1 MAYRNLYKPLSQ
13 FVDPMS
19 TEISATLKERY
30 LQNFQA
36 QDAISQSMSDL
47 TVASFE
53 NDQRMYNDLYNN
65 TKSEIDGLAERGDYE
80 NMFMPVNR
88 LAKKYRETASPLVEN
103 YTRYQTDKEAK
114 EKMLEEGKITMSDY
128 QGWLKKSRLTEQD
141 GDYAAY
147 KGIELDENGRV
158 NKSSMYGGTS
168 IAQYVDV
175 QQEIL
180 DALNDIPEVKRG
192 GHTVK
197 GYQQQDGL
205 VYAIEEEGQII
216 EGIPEEAV
224 RAVTNNILNRPDVS
238 AYMQQTADFTTLDMD
253 EATIDRVLAKHS
265 YDLKEQEE
273 TAGADA
279 VDRIRTTASLGD
291 KRRAARA
298 IAYNK
303 DASNY
308 LGTAIATRQPSAY
321 GGSYKMTYADALNK
335 KLEENRLD
343 AGTFRVTTP
352 GGEFQIKAANI
363 IGDDGKVTAASIN
376 ANIENKAK
384 ATNLAYETVLDQ
396 LPQLSELLESN
407 GQSLEDRLQDIPTL
421 MDDIM
426 RANPEADRA
435 TIARTL
441 NAADS
446 QIQLYRQEA
455 ELSQR
460 LLKNSYEDFSET
472 FVSDAV
478 SDMAI
483 QSMSSADDLK
493 SYFETMPLD
502 RNFVYDEEANTIS
515 ITAGEGDESS
525 REAAKIVILQD
536 MLSVFPAQASTL
548 KDAGIDPKA
557 AMLEITQQLFG
568 IESAEAEEMLELAS
582 SVEVKD
588 ATSATTADGRRRM
601 GSTKP
606 GPEGYTGQ
614 GDYRTGPAPGGS
626 LGLDE
631 TGIKKIS
638 TDFADIIKNE
648 IVARKEK
655 SAEILESRS
664 NINYSMDVTS
674 VALGDDKKGT
684 RSKLIL
690 NELKGKDLSAY
701 ANSNIIVP
709 GGTEGKINTVEDLVG
724 KENIGLAQIADVRF
738 TQVPTDSGMQ
748 AGVVLQLKKAT
759 GADRDATLGASS
771 VTMLYDDVISSF
783 DPTMQSRVNNEF
795 DNPGMQLTNDALSL
809 MMNIPGAVS
818 PEEGVTFNKNIN
830 GTDLEITMFP
840 TIREMKDD
848 NLGII
853 AGISRVH
860 VKGSGVDGEP
870 LEENYALADFIEK
883 YNELKAQNNR

>member
-19 TEISATLKERY
+19 TETSAMLKERY
-30 LQNFQA
+30 LHNFQA

-53 NDQRMYNDLYNN
+53 NDQRMYNDLYN
-65 TKSEIDGLAERGDYE
+65 TTRSELDGLSEKGDYE
-80 NMFMPVNR
+80 NMFMPVSR
-88 LAKKYRETASPLVEN
+88 LAKSYRETASPLVEN

-114 EKMLEEGKITMSDY
+114 EKMLEEGKITSSDY

-180 DALNDIPEVKRG
+180 DALNDIPEVKQG
-192 GHTVK
+192 GYTVK
-197 GYQQQDGL
+197 GYEQGPDGL
-205 VYAIEEEGQII
+205 VYAVEKEGQTV
-216 EGIPEEAV
+216 EYIPQEAV
-224 RAVTNNILNRPDVS
+224 MAVTNNILNRPDVS

-253 EATIDRVLAKHS
+253 EGTIDSILAKHS

-308 LGTAIATRQPSAY
+308 LGTALATRQPSAY

-376 ANIENKAK
+376 ANIENVGE

-396 LPQLSELLESN
+396 LPQLAELLESN

-446 QIQLYRQEA
+446 KIQLYRQEA

-460 LLKNSYEDFSET
+460 LLKNSYGGFAET
-472 FVSDAV
+472 FVSDVV
-478 SDMAI
+478 SDVAI
-483 QSMSSADDLK
+483 DMGSPAGSLSE
-493 SYFETMPLD
+493 YFKEQPIEN
-502 RNFVYDEEANTIS
+502 NFVYDENSNTI
-515 ITAGEGDESS
+515 TVTKDEPQQGA
-525 REAAKIVILQD
+525 REIANIV
-536 MLSVFPAQASTL
+536 ML
-548 KDAGIDPKA
+548 KDILPAISSTSALLTNAGVDA
-557 AMLEITQQLFG
+557 NESALEITQQLFG
-568 IESAEAEEMLELAS
+568 VDREEAEEMIALAS
-582 SVEVKD
+582 SVEVDK
-588 ATSATTADGRRRM
+588 SAVTTG
-601 GSTKP
+601 GGTVQQINSP
-606 GPEGYTGQ
+606 GLKTEPISYQDSRVTEMSN
-614 GDYRTGPAPGGS
+614 A
-626 LGLDE
+626 
-631 TGIKKIS
+631 INKIIES
-638 TDFADIIKNE
+638 SVSEAHNE
-648 IVARKEK
+648 SVEFLSEK
-655 SAEILESRS
+655 SK
-664 NINYSMDVTS
+664 INYSMDVTS

-684 RSKLIL
+684 RSKLVV

-701 ANSNIIVP
+701 ANSNVIVP
-709 GGTEGKINTVEDLVG
+709 TGTEGNINTVGDLLG
-724 KENIGLAQIADVRF
+724 ENIGLAQIADVRF
-738 TQVPTDSGMQ
+738 TQVPTASGMQ

-818 PEEGVTFNKNIN
+818 PEDGVTFNKNIN

-840 TIREMKDD
+840 TIREMGDD

-853 AGISRVH
+853 AGIGKVH
-860 VKGSGVDGEP
+860 IKGSGADGEP
-870 LEENYALADFIEK
+870 LEGNYPLATFIEK

>member
-460 LLKNSYEDFSET
+460 LLKSSYEDFSET

-840 TIREMKDD
+840 TIREMKED

>member
-19 TEISATLKERY
+19 TETSAMLKERY
-30 LQNFQA
+30 LHNFQA

-53 NDQRMYNDLYNN
+53 NDQRMYNDLYN
-65 TKSEIDGLAERGDYE
+65 TTRSELDGLSEKGDYE
-80 NMFMPVNR
+80 NMFMPVSR
-88 LAKKYRETASPLVEN
+88 LAKSYRETASPLVEN

-114 EKMLEEGKITMSDY
+114 EKMLEEGKITSSDY

-180 DALNDIPEVKRG
+180 DALNDIPEVKQG
-192 GHTVK
+192 GYTVK
-197 GYQQQDGL
+197 GYEQGPDGL
-205 VYAIEEEGQII
+205 VYAVEKEGQTV
-216 EGIPEEAV
+216 EYIPQEAV
-224 RAVTNNILNRPDVS
+224 MAVTNNILNRPDVS

-253 EATIDRVLAKHS
+253 EGTIDSIHS

-308 LGTAIATRQPSAY
+308 LGTALATRQPSAY

-376 ANIENKAK
+376 ANIENVGE

-396 LPQLSELLESN
+396 LPQLAELLESN

-446 QIQLYRQEA
+446 KIQLYRQEA

-460 LLKNSYEDFSET
+460 LLKNSYGGFAET
-472 FVSDAV
+472 FVSDVV
-478 SDMAI
+478 SDVAI
-483 QSMSSADDLK
+483 DMMIPAGSLSE
-493 SYFETMPLD
+493 YFKEQPIEN
-502 RNFVYDEEANTIS
+502 NFVYDENSNTI
-515 ITAGEGDESS
+515 TVTKDEPQQGAREIANIVMLKDILPAISS
-525 REAAKIVILQD
+525 T
-536 MLSVFPAQASTL
+536 STL
-548 KDAGIDPKA
+548 LTNAGVDANESA
-557 AMLEITQQLFG
+557 LEITQQLFG
-568 IESAEAEEMLELAS
+568 VDREEAEEMIALAS
-582 SVEVKD
+582 SVEVDK
-588 ATSATTADGRRRM
+588 SAVTTG
-601 GSTKP
+601 GGTVQQINSP
-606 GPEGYTGQ
+606 GLKTEPISYQDSRVTEMSNAINKIIQ
-614 GDYRTGPAPGGS
+614 RSVSEAH
-626 LGLDE
+626 DE
-631 TGIKKIS
+631 S
-638 TDFADIIKNE
+638 VEFLS
-648 IVARKEK
+648 EK
-655 SAEILESRS
+655 SKV
-664 NINYSMDVTS
+664 NYAMDVTS

-684 RSKLIL
+684 MSKLVV

-701 ANSNIIVP
+701 ANSKIIVP
-709 GGTEGKINTVEDLVG
+709 VGTEGNINTVGDLLG
-724 KENIGLAQIADVRF
+724 ENIELAQIADVRF
-738 TQVPTDSGMQ
+738 TQVPTASGMQ

-818 PEEGVTFNKNIN
+818 PEDGVTFNKNIN

-840 TIREMKDD
+840 TIREMGED

-853 AGISRVH
+853 AGIGRVH

-870 LEENYALADFIEK
+870 LEENYALADFIER

>member
-19 TEISATLKERY
+19 TETSAMLKERY
-30 LQNFQA
+30 LHNFQA

-53 NDQRMYNDLYNN
+53 NDQRMYNDLYN
-65 TKSEIDGLAERGDYE
+65 TTRSELDGLSEKGDYE
-80 NMFMPVNR
+80 NMFMPVSR
-88 LAKKYRETASPLVEN
+88 LAKSYRETASPLVEN

-253 EATIDRVLAKHS
+253 EGTIDNILAKHA
-265 YDLKEQEE
+265 YDLREREE

-279 VDRIRTTASLGD
+279 VDRIRSTEALGN
-291 KRRAARA
+291 KRRAVRA

-376 ANIENKAK
+376 ANIEKVGQA
-384 ATNLAYETVLDQ
+384 ANLAYETVLDQ
-396 LPQLSELLESN
+396 LPQLAELLESN

-446 QIQLYRQEA
+446 KIQLYRQEA

-460 LLKNSYEDFSET
+460 LLKNSYGGFAET
-472 FVSDAV
+472 FVSDVV
-478 SDMAI
+478 SDVAI
-483 QSMSSADDLK
+483 DMMIPAGSLSE
-493 SYFETMPLD
+493 YFKEQPIEN
-502 RNFVYDEEANTIS
+502 NFVYDENSNTI
-515 ITAGEGDESS
+515 IVTKDEPQQGA
-525 REAAKIVILQD
+525 REIANIV
-536 MLSVFPAQASTL
+536 ML
-548 KDAGIDPKA
+548 KDILPAISSTSALLTNAGVDA
-557 AMLEITQQLFG
+557 NESALEITQQLFG
-568 IESAEAEEMLELAS
+568 VDREEAEEMIALAS
-582 SVEVKD
+582 SVEVDKS
-588 ATSATTADGRRRM
+588 AVKTGGGTVQQLNSPGLKTEPTSYQDSRVTEMSSAINKIIQRSVSEAH
-601 GSTKP
+601 
-606 GPEGYTGQ
+606 
-614 GDYRTGPAPGGS
+614 
-626 LGLDE
+626 DE
-631 TGIKKIS
+631 S
-638 TDFADIIKNE
+638 VEFLS
-648 IVARKEK
+648 EK
-655 SAEILESRS
+655 SKV
-664 NINYSMDVTS
+664 NYAMDVTS

-701 ANSNIIVP
+701 ANSKIIVP
-709 GGTEGKINTVEDLVG
+709 AGTEGNINTVGDLLG
-724 KENIGLAQIADVRF
+724 ENIGLAQIADVRF
-738 TQVPTDSGMQ
+738 TQVPTASGMQ

-759 GADRDATLGASS
+759 GASKDAELGASS

-783 DPTMQSRVNNEF
+783 DPTMQSRVTNEF

-818 PEEGVTFNKNIN
+818 PEDGVTFNKNIN

-840 TIREMKDD
+840 TIRKMGED

-853 AGISRVH
+853 AGIGRVH

>member
-19 TEISATLKERY
+19 TETSAMLKERY
-30 LQNFQA
+30 LHNFQA

-53 NDQRMYNDLYNN
+53 NDQRMYNDLYN
-65 TKSEIDGLAERGDYE
+65 TTRSELDGLSEKGDYE
-80 NMFMPVNR
+80 NMFMPVSR
-88 LAKKYRETASPLVEN
+88 LAKSYRETASPLVEN

-114 EKMLEEGKITMSDY
+114 EKMLEEGKITSSDY

-192 GHTVK
+192 GYTVK
-197 GYQQQDGL
+197 GYEQGPDGL
-205 VYAIEEEGQII
+205 VYAVEKEGQI
-216 EGIPEEAV
+216 EEYIPQEAV
-224 RAVTNNILNRPDVS
+224 MAVTNNILNRPDVS

-253 EATIDRVLAKHS
+253 EGTIDNILAKHA
-265 YDLKEQEE
+265 YDLREREE

-279 VDRIRTTASLGD
+279 VDRIRSTEALGN

-308 LGTAIATRQPSAY
+308 LGTALATRQPSAY

-376 ANIENKAK
+376 ANIENVGQ

-396 LPQLSELLESN
+396 LPQLAELLESN

-446 QIQLYRQEA
+446 KIQLYRQEA

-460 LLKNSYEDFSET
+460 LLRSSYEDFSET

-588 ATSATTADGRRRM
+588 ATTATTADGRRRM
-601 GSTKP
+601 GSTDP

-614 GDYRTGPAPGGS
+614 GDFRTGPAPGGS

-684 RSKLIL
+684 MSKLVV

-701 ANSNIIVP
+701 ANSKIIVP
-709 GGTEGKINTVEDLVG
+709 AGTEGNINTVGDLLG
-724 KENIGLAQIADVRF
+724 ENIGLAQIADVRF
-738 TQVPTDSGMQ
+738 TQVPTASGMQ

-783 DPTMQSRVNNEF
+783 DPTMQSRVTNEF

-818 PEEGVTFNKNIN
+818 PEDGITFNKNIN

-840 TIREMKDD
+840 TIREMGDD

-853 AGISRVH
+853 AGIGRVH

-870 LEENYALADFIEK
+870 LEENYALADFIER

>member
-19 TEISATLKERY
+19 TETSAMLKERY
-30 LQNFQA
+30 LHNFQA

-53 NDQRMYNDLYNN
+53 NDQRMYNDLYN
-65 TKSEIDGLAERGDYE
+65 TTRSELDGLSERGDYE
-80 NMFMPVNR
+80 NMFMPVSR
-88 LAKKYRETASPLVEN
+88 LAKSYRETASPLVEN

-180 DALNDIPEVKRG
+180 DALNDIPEVKQG
-192 GHTVK
+192 GYTVK
-197 GYQQQDGL
+197 GYEQGPDGL
-205 VYAIEEEGQII
+205 VYAVEKEGQTV
-216 EGIPEEAV
+216 EYIPQEAV
-224 RAVTNNILNRPDVS
+224 MAVTNNILNRPDVS
-238 AYMQQTADFTTLDMD
+238 AYMQQTADFATLDMD
-253 EATIDRVLAKHS
+253 EGTIDNILAKHA
-265 YDLKEQEE
+265 YDLREREE

-279 VDRIRTTASLGD
+279 VDRIRSTEALGN

-308 LGTAIATRQPSAY
+308 LGTALATRQPSAY

-343 AGTFRVTTP
+343 AGAFRVTTP

-363 IGDDGKVTAASIN
+363 IGDDEKVTAASIN
-376 ANIENKAK
+376 ANIERVGEA
-384 ATNLAYETVLDQ
+384 ANLAYETVLDQ
-396 LPQLSELLESN
+396 LPALAELLESN

-460 LLKNSYEDFSET
+460 LLRNSYGGFAET
-472 FVSDAV
+472 FVSDVV
-478 SDMAI
+478 SDFAI
-483 QSMSSADDLK
+483 DMMIPADSL
-493 SYFETMPLD
+493 SGYFKEQPIEN
-502 RNFVYDEEANTIS
+502 NFVYDENSNTI
-515 ITAGEGDESS
+515 TVTKDAPQQGA
-525 REAAKIVILQD
+525 REIANIV
-536 MLSVFPAQASTL
+536 ML
-548 KDAGIDPKA
+548 KDILPSISSPSALLTNAGVDA
-557 AMLEITQQLFG
+557 NESALEITQQLFG
-568 IESAEAEEMLELAS
+568 VDREEAKEMIALAS
-582 SVEVKD
+582 SVEVDKS
-588 ATSATTADGRRRM
+588 AVTTGGGTVQQINSPGLKTAPTSYEDSGVTEMSNAINKIIERSVSEAH
-601 GSTKP
+601 
-606 GPEGYTGQ
+606 
-614 GDYRTGPAPGGS
+614 
-626 LGLDE
+626 DE
-631 TGIKKIS
+631 S
-638 TDFADIIKNE
+638 VEFLS
-648 IVARKEK
+648 EK
-655 SAEILESRS
+655 SKV
-664 NINYSMDVTS
+664 NYAMDVTS

-684 RSKLIL
+684 RSKLIV

-701 ANSNIIVP
+701 ANSEIIVP
-709 GGTEGKINTVEDLVG
+709 AGTEGNINTVEDLVG

-738 TQVPTDSGMQ
+738 TQVPTASGMQ

-783 DPTMQSRVNNEF
+783 DPTMQSRVTNEF
-795 DNPGMQLTNDALSL
+795 DNPGMQMANDALSL

-818 PEEGVTFNKNIN
+818 PEDGVTFNRNIN

-840 TIREMKDD
+840 TIREMGDD

-853 AGISRVH
+853 AGIGKVY

-870 LEENYALADFIEK
+870 LEENYPLATFIER

>member
-80 NMFMPVNR
+80 NMFMPVNK

-180 DALNDIPEVKRG
+180 DALNDIPEVKQG
-192 GHTVK
+192 GYTVK
-197 GYQQQDGL
+197 GYEQGADGL
-205 VYAIEEEGQII
+205 VYAVEKEGQTV
-216 EGIPEEAV
+216 EYIPQEAV
-224 RAVTNNILNRPDVS
+224 MAVTNNILNRPDVS

-308 LGTAIATRQPSAY
+308 LGTALATRQPSAY
-321 GGSYKMTYADALNK
+321 GGSYKMTYDKALNE
-335 KLEENRLD
+335 KLEANKLA
-343 AGTFRVTTP
+343 AGTFRVVTP
-352 GGEFQIKAANI
+352 GGQFEVPASHIRGEDQ
-363 IGDDGKVTAASIN
+363 KVSAASIN
-376 ANIENKAK
+376 SNVKRLGEATDLAIQTAVDVIPELQQVLTANSR
-384 ATNLAYETVLDQ
+384 Q
-396 LPQLSELLESN
+396 PLE
-407 GQSLEDRLQDIPTL
+407 ERLQDIPTL
-421 MDDIM
+421 VDDIM
-426 RANPEADRA
+426 RINPEADRA
-435 TIARTL
+435 TIVKQL
-441 NAADS
+441 NSVNS
-446 QIQLYRQEA
+446 QVQLFQQEA

-460 LLKNSYEDFSET
+460 LLRNSYGDFAET
-472 FVSDAV
+472 FVADAL

-483 QSMSSADDLK
+483 AAAVPADDFK
-493 SYFETMPLD
+493 SYFDNVDLKH
-502 RNFVYDEEANTIS
+502 NFVYDAETNTI
-515 ITAGEGDESS
+515 TATKDEPKEGA
-525 REAAKIVILQD
+525 REAANIAILSSLLHPTREDGSEVSNHALNNSIFKNTGTDQVEAMSELVQGLFEVDKAEADEMIQIAQSVKVDYSPITTTTSSTDPLNPGLGRTETNIDSEVPQISNMLYSAVDKII
-536 MLSVFPAQASTL
+536 A
-548 KDAGIDPKA
+548 DANN
-557 AMLEITQQLFG
+557 
-568 IESAEAEEMLELAS
+568 ESAEFLE
-582 SVEVKD
+582 
-588 ATSATTADGRRRM
+588 GRD
-601 GSTKP
+601 T
-606 GPEGYTGQ
+606 
-614 GDYRTGPAPGGS
+614 
-626 LGLDE
+626 
-631 TGIKKIS
+631 
-638 TDFADIIKNE
+638 
-648 IVARKEK
+648 V
-655 SAEILESRS
+655 
-664 NINYSMDVTS
+664 NYSMNVTS

-684 RSKLIL
+684 MSKLIRD
-690 NELKGKDLSAY
+690 ELKGRDLSAY
-701 ANSNIIVP
+701 SNSKIIAP
-709 GGTEGKINTVEDLVG
+709 TGTEEGISTVGGLLG
-724 KENIGLAQIADVRF
+724 ENIGLAQIADVDF
-738 TQVPTDSGMQ
+738 TQVMTPTGIQ
-748 AGVVLQLKKAT
+748 AGIVLQLKKAT
-759 GADRDATLGASS
+759 GSDRDATLGTSS

-783 DPTMQSRVNNEF
+783 DPSMQNRITNTF
-795 DNPGMQLTNDALSL
+795 DNPAARMINNSLSL
-809 MMNIPGAVS
+809 MMSIPGAVS
-818 PEEGVTFNKNIN
+818 PEEGVTLTDNIN
-830 GTDLEITMFP
+830 GTNLEITMFP
-840 TIREMKDD
+840 TIRPMGDENVD
-848 NLGII
+848 II
-853 AGISRVH
+853 AGINRVT
-860 VKGSGVDGEP
+860 VKSSGGDGEP
-870 LEENYALADFIEK
+870 LEASYSLADFIEK
-883 YNELKAQNNR
+883 YNTLKAQTNQ

>member
-840 TIREMKDD
+840 TIREMKED